1 MSTVLPIYNVGE
13 WGKIEIAWS
22 KNIHIHLLVYIVTV
36 KVFIIRYTEI
46 PVLKAFHNWIFSP
59 RKHILCHN
67 EFMKF
72 EHCCK
77 LLNFVL

>member
-22 KNIHIHLLVYIVTV
+22 KNIHIHLLVYIV

-46 PVLKAFHNWIFSP
+46 PVFESFSQLDFFP
-59 RKHILCHN
+59 QKTYL
-67 EFMKF
+67 MP
-72 EHCCK
+72 
-77 LLNFVL
+77 

>member
-1 MSTVLPIYNVGE
+1 MSTVLSTYNVGE

-46 PVLKAFHNWIFSP
+46 SVFESFSQ
-59 RKHILCHN
+59 
-67 EFMKF
+67 
-72 EHCCK
+72 
-77 LLNFVL
+77 